1 MQSGQGRPALA
12 RSSLRE
18 REREGWGARQP
29 GKGGWA
35 TGKGGGLGQCSLVET
50 GREGEEEGERGGDAI

>member
-29 GKGGWA
+29 GKGG
-35 TGKGGGLGQCSLVET
+35 GLGQCSLVET